1 MQIILLEK
9 IANVGNLGD
18 VVKVKDGYA
27 RNFLIPHGKAKRA
40 TPDNIKMLEA
50 KRAEL
55 EAAANA
61 KLVEAQAHAAK
72 LEGLMVQI
80 TQKAGVDG
88 RLFGSV
94 TNADIAEALKG
105 QGFVV
110 EKASVRMTCLL
121 HSRGS
126 DVLILNHHDAIAS
139 LKTRVSWVS
148 SAHLAPSSRVP
159 CLPHCP
165 ADGAGGCLPV
175 SVFVY
180 PATLYQL
187 LALDGCRAVRLGGG
201 GGVECT
207 LSRPR

>member
-88 RLFGSV
+88 RLLGSV
-94 TNADIAEALKG
+94 PKACIAGALKG
-105 QGFVV
+105 RGFVV
-110 EKASVRMTCLL
+110 EKAWVRMPAGPLKQVGDYPLVVAL
-121 HSRGS
+121 HT
-126 DVLILNHHDAIAS
+126 DV
-139 LKTRVSWVS
+139 T
-148 SAHLAPSSRVP
+148 
-159 CLPHCP
+159 
-165 ADGAGGCLPV
+165 AGITV
-175 SVFVY
+175 SV
-180 PATLYQL
+180 
-187 LALDGCRAVRLGGG
+187 LGDTSSGG
-201 GGVECT
+201 
-207 LSRPR
+207 